1 MKRTMLSVP
10 FVTTTAIAIYLL
22 ATWWRIAQS
31 ETLLF
36 PFHNLLLNWQGFA
49 PVAAIGIIVISA
61 LIYHQLF
68 TRTTAKP

>member
-22 ATWWRIAQS
+22 ATWWRIA
-31 ETLLF
+31 LF

-61 LIYHQLF
+61 VIYHQLF